1 MIVVYATTNG
11 DDGFCEKIGE
21 YESIEDVRIR
31 IGMFA
36 DDVVITFCEEEEA
49 GVKE

>member
-1 MIVVYATTNG
+1 MITVYATAKNG
-11 DDGFCEKIGE
+11 EGFCEKIGE
-21 YESIEDVRIR
+21 YESIEEIRIR

-36 DDVVITFCEEEEA
+36 DDVLITFCEEEEE